1 MSGDDFFY
9 KQNFLSPGL
18 ASRSSARGSERER
31 ERERERE
38 GERERESNILGCICM
53 YIYTHA
59 RAHTHTHTHTY
70 TVDWQSPETEHRRA
84 EEFVAEEF
92 VEGSNAA
99 TARRK
104 SHLYVCIY
112 VYRYV

>member
-1 MSGDDFFY
+1 VTIFSTSRTFSR
-9 KQNFLSPGL
+9 QGL
-18 ASRSSARGSERER
+18 RAAVPLAVVRER